1 MKKLIMKIKNKWN
14 ELMQEIERVAEYLD
28 EIDEENM

>member
-28 EIDEENM
+28 EINEENM